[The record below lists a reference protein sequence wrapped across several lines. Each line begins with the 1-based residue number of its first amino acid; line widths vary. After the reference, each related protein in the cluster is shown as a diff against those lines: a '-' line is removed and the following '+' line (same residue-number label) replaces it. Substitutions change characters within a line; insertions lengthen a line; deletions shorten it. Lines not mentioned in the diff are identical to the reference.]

1 MILCYR
7 EKSTVHQ
14 SSFLVILFLEAVSAD
29 RLLFGAIM
37 IYETAKWER
46 VRKSILRR
54 DGYMC
59 QECKR
64 YGKRREGNHVHH
76 IFPVEHYP
84 ELAWEPK
91 NMITLCQNC
100 HNAMHDRDTHE
111 LSKKGEQLR
120 ERIKRKT
127 GIS

>member
-1 MILCYR
+1 
-7 EKSTVHQ
+7 
-14 SSFLVILFLEAVSAD
+14 
-29 RLLFGAIM
+29 M
-37 IYETAKWER
+37 IYATKKWER

-64 YGKRREGNHVHH
+64 YGKLHEGNHVHH

-111 LSKKGEQLR
+111 LSAKGEALC
-120 ERIKRKT
+120 ERLKRKT
-127 GIS
+127 GLS